1 MEKQRVQNR
10 FASYQV
16 HIGQFPASPR
26 LVQLFH
32 LHCTLEW
39 LFFRKTRAFIFT
51 IRPSPPPP
59 PPNQSWL
66 WLVGTAVRM
75 MPRLYRITDTHQV
88 YKYPDSTL
96 SKVLTVLKWRMITT
110 LNRKLLEKQR
120 VQNRFA
126 SYEVH
131 IGHFYYNVNA
141 AVSFG
146 NRLTLSIFRFQNFF
160 IGQTDRRTKPTLR
173 ACARGVNMH
182 SVFCVYDI
190 FPPLTRDM

>member
-1 MEKQRVQNR
+1 MQNR

-32 LHCTLEW
+32 LHCTLVW

-51 IRPSPPPP
+51 IR
-59 PPNQSWL
+59 QSWL

-75 MPRLYRITDTHQV
+75 MPRLHRITDTRQV
-88 YKYPDSTL
+88 HKYPDSTL

-131 IGHFYYNVNA
+131 IGHFHYNVNA

-146 NRLTLSIFRFQNFF
+146 NRLTLSIFRFQNVFT
-160 IGQTDRRTKPTLR
+160 GQTDRRTKPALR
-173 ACARGVNMH
+173 ACTRGVNMH
-182 SVFCVYDI
+182 SLFCVYDI